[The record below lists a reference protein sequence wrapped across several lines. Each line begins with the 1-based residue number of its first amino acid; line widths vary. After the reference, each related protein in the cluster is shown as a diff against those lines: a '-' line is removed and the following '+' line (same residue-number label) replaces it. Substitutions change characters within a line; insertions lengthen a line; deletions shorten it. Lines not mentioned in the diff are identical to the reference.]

1 MNTTLVA
8 LLGTAGVL
16 TWRSIAGMDLG
27 PRPYFAL
34 AVVALMLLVV
44 GNFAPDLAAAFA
56 VLLFFAVLVAGSR
69 DLESLARLGM
79 RKEAT

>member
-16 TWRSIAGMDLG
+16 TWRGLTGTPLG
-27 PRPYFAL
+27 PQPYVAL
-34 AVVALMLLVV
+34 AVAALFLLIV

-56 VLLFFAVLVAGSR
+56 VLLFLSVLLAGSR
-69 DLESLARLGM
+69 GLESLARVGT
-79 RKEAT
+79 RKEA